1 MISSVH
7 VSVDTQRRRRRVLAL
22 GSVAVILAAAWLGLR
37 DGRGHG
43 LLRAAVRDY
52 YAVVGDTGGPLTVV
66 DRGTWT
72 EIEPGMELHEIVV
85 TRPRNLSD
93 VRLVALRL
101 DPDAYDFAVEV
112 APLSEWVSETAGE
125 IGAVA
130 AINGGYFDAGGRPL
144 GLLIASGR
152 QVSGE
157 LATAPGRAVFGVR
170 DGMPFVSEAAG
181 LSLDGVSEALQTT
194 PLLVR
199 EGAEVEGFDEPWRV
213 DRRAA
218 ICVDWDGRVVLAAT
232 DTLLNGLSL
241 SEMAHLMARDVGR
254 GGLGCRSGMNLD
266 GGTSAQLWVDGHPE
280 AWVPGYTEVPVILL
294 ALPRS

>member
-1 MISSVH
+1 M
-7 VSVDTQRRRRRVLAL
+7 LAVVTL
-22 GSVAVILAAAWLGLR
+22 WLGMR

-43 LLRAAVRDY
+43 LLRSAVRDY
-52 YAVVGDTGGPLTVV
+52 YALVGDIGGPLTIV

-101 DPDAYDFAVEV
+101 DPARYDFAVEV
-112 APLSEWVSETAGE
+112 APGFEWVSESAIEASAG
-125 IGAVA
+125 A
-130 AINGGYFDAGGRPL
+130 AINGGYFDARGNPL
-144 GLLIASGR
+144 GLLITNGR
-152 QVSGE
+152 QISGE
-157 LATAPGRAVFGVR
+157 LARAPGRAVFGIR
-170 DGMPFVSEAAG
+170 DGTPFVADAAG
-181 LSLDGVSEALQTT
+181 MALDGVVEALQTT

-199 EGAEVEGFDEPWRV
+199 EGVEVEGFDEPWRV
-213 DRRAA
+213 DRRASV
-218 ICVDWDGRVVLAAT
+218 CVDWDGRVVFAVT
-232 DTLLNGLSL
+232 DTLLNGLSF

-254 GGLGCRSGMNLD
+254 GGLGCRNGMNLD